1 MPSSYKAATVG
12 KFSQGKIIKF
22 RVRKEAMCICSYY
35 NCATSVKV
43 LVRSE
48 WTLQL
53 DGIIFVN
60 FYIIILVSHIK
71 YTVQDLIEIISRE
84 SLDTMNSQIYF
95 TSVTCCFWPIKFIR

>member
-1 MPSSYKAATVG
+1 
-12 KFSQGKIIKF
+12 
-22 RVRKEAMCICSYY
+22 MCICSYY
-35 NCATSVKV
+35 SCATSVKV

-71 YTVQDLIEIISRE
+71 YTVQDLIEIISRVCGHHDRPNLFYLGHI
-84 SLDTMNSQIYF
+84 SFLANQIY
-95 TSVTCCFWPIKFIR
+95 